1 MKYAYYPGCSVKSTG
16 SAYEES
22 LLEVLKVLGVEVEE
36 IEDWNCCGATAYMSV
51 NDSLSFALAAR
62 NLALAEKQQRDML
75 APCAACYLVM
85 EKTKRYMHEHP
96 HLRER
101 IQRGLTAAGLNYS
114 EQVNVRHPLDVI
126 VNEVGLDAVKAM
138 VKKPLKGLKVA
149 PYYGCQVVRPY
160 STFDHQTYPV
170 LMDRLLQAA
179 GATVVPYPLK
189 TRCCGGSLTGTVK
202 EVGVRMAW
210 VLLREAKKR
219 GADVIT
225 TLCPLCN
232 FNLDSYQDE
241 VIPEQQR
248 VSIPTTYF
256 TQLLGLALG
265 VPESRL
271 GFNRH
276 IVSVRPVLD
285 ALARGAQA
293 KDTPAKAGAVPAGR
307 S

>member
-1 MKYAYYPGCSVKSTG
+1 MKFAYYPGCSVKSTG
-16 SAYEES
+16 MAYEQS
-22 LLEVLKVLGVEVEE
+22 LIEVCKVLGIELQE

-51 NDSLSFALAAR
+51 DDSMSFALAAR
-62 NLALAEKQQRDML
+62 NLALAEKQQHDML

-85 EKTKRYMHEHP
+85 EKTQRYMREHHEI
-96 HLRER
+96 REKVE
-101 IQRGLTAAGLNYS
+101 RGLGAAGLSYS
-114 EQVNVRHPLDVI
+114 GHTAVRHPLDVI
-126 VNEVGLDAVKAM
+126 VNDIGLDAVKAK
-138 VKKPLKGLKVA
+138 VTRPLKGLKVA

-160 STFDHQTYPV
+160 STFDHPMYPV
-170 LMDRLLQAA
+170 LMDKLLQAA

-202 EVGVRMAW
+202 EVGVRMSW
-210 VLLREAKKR
+210 VLIREAKKR

-241 VIPEQQR
+241 SVIPSGER
-248 VSIPTTYF
+248 VHVPTTYF

-265 VPESRL
+265 IPESRL

-276 IVSVRPVLD
+276 IVSVQPALD

-293 KDTPAKAGAVPAGR
+293 APAKAGAVPAGR

>member
-1 MKYAYYPGCSVKSTG
+1 MKFAYYPGCSVKSTG
-16 SAYEES
+16 MAYEQS
-22 LLEVLKVLGVEVEE
+22 LIEVCKVLGIELQE

-51 NDSLSFALAAR
+51 DDSMAFALAAR
-62 NLALAEKQQRDML
+62 NLALAEKQQQDLL

-85 EKTKRYMHEHP
+85 EKTKRYMHEHQEI
-96 HLRER
+96 RER
-101 IQRGLTAAGLNYS
+101 VQRGLGAAGLS
-114 EQVNVRHPLDVI
+114 CSGHTAVRHPLDVI
-126 VNEVGLDAVKAM
+126 VNDIGLDAVKAK
-138 VKKPLKGLKVA
+138 VKRPLKGLKVA

-160 STFDHQTYPV
+160 STFDHPTYPV
-170 LMDRLLQAA
+170 LMDKLLQAA

-210 VLLREAKKR
+210 VLIREAKKR

-241 VIPEQQR
+241 GVIPPGER
-248 VSIPTTYF
+248 VHVPTTYF

-265 VPESRL
+265 VPESQL

-276 IVSVRPVLD
+276 IVSVQPALD

-293 KDTPAKAGAVPAGR
+293 QPAAGKAAAVPAGR
-307 S
+307 